1 MITKHPR
8 LLPVAVCAAAL
19 LAVPVLGQSILFS
32 DNFDTDT
39 TASWTVREGSVSGTP
54 DFGAVFNYDYGQ
66 KGIPAAPNSTAGT
79 TRGVWLTVNKDNT
92 ADQAAVSIF
101 PTGQSFSGNY
111 ALRFDMWLGY
121 NGPAYGGSGS
131 TEFATFGLNHSGD
144 FAQWSLSADSDSGL
158 FFAVT
163 GEGGAARDWRA
174 YLGSPG
180 GAPLELQAAA
190 GGFLDRDGS
199 GSVENEAFNLN
210 PATSPLRF
218 MFPEPPFGTPEVPG
232 KRWVQGEV
240 RQQDG
245 KVTWSLNGYV
255 IAQRDLDALAASG
268 NISLGNMDIFASI
281 ADPKADNFVIFD
293 NVRVVNLDA
302 AGVALPQVNVE
313 STDAAASEPS
323 DPAVFTIA
331 RTGSTVAALDVPFF
345 LYGSAT
351 PGKDYATNN
360 LTGSGTNFVATIP
373 AGATSVT
380 IALNTLND
388 LLGEDEESI
397 RLALISTPGTYEVGP
412 GMIGQAAL
420 ANVGGGTAVDIS
432 VVKAQAYERD
442 AEDVATYRLTRAGDT
457 TADLP
462 VTVAYGGTATA
473 ADFTGGVTSVVIP
486 AGSTSVDVLLAPKD
500 DSTVEGAETIVV
512 EVKPGAGY
520 ILGAVTAGTI
530 TLRDDEGPTTAP
542 IFADNFDAGSAA
554 NWQVVFGAANNIE
567 DYDALFAYD
576 YSADNIPA
584 APHSVGT
591 TKGLKV
597 TVNKKDATA
606 TGAAAVNVYA
616 KGQNFTGNYAVRF
629 DLWINVDLT
638 AAGTTEHALMGVN
651 HSGSRTNRASYPG
664 GDGLWFAAGTDGSTS
679 ALYRHYVGNS
689 TANPTSETIGE
700 TAFTSFFSAPPFL
713 APGAVSGHW
722 VDGEIT
728 QIDGVVT
735 LKFNGV
741 PIFTKTNATAFTG
754 GTLMLGH
761 ADLFNSIGSPSNFSV
776 FDNVRVYQLSEPVQ
790 PIAIQPVTL
799 DGNDVVVTWT
809 GGAGTFEVQGKL
821 SLNDPTWLVLKT
833 TTERSVRIPVTV
845 PMSFLRITDGSTKTV
860 KLFKATLNAAQE
872 VATPAVNS
880 PATGSGLLF
889 LDGTTATYL
898 IGYQDLVGGLTA
910 SHLHGP
916 AAPGANAGVKLGFVV
931 VTSTKEGVI
940 NGQGTL
946 DAATISALESGNTY
960 FNIHTST
967 YGGGEI
973 RGQVLLV
980 P

>member
-1 MITKHPR
+1 MITKRPR

-19 LAVPVLGQSILFS
+19 LAVPVLGQGLLFS

-39 TASWTVREGSVSGTP
+39 TANWTVREGSASGTP
-54 DFGAVFNYDYGQ
+54 DFGAVFNYDYSQ
-66 KGIPAAPNSTAGT
+66 KGIPAAPNSTGGT

-163 GEGGAARDWRA
+163 GEGGAAFDYRA
-174 YLGSPG
+174 FVGSPG
-180 GAPLELQAAA
+180 GAPLRLTGTAA
-190 GGFLDRDGS
+190 GFLDRDGN
-199 GSVENEAFNLN
+199 GSPEDEAINTSS
-210 PATSPLRF
+210 PTSPLRF
-218 MFPEPPFGTPEVPG
+218 MFPAPPFGTPEVPG

-255 IAQRDLDALAASG
+255 IAQRDFDALATSG

-313 STDAAASEPS
+313 STDATASEPN
-323 DPAVFTIA
+323 DPAVFTIT
-331 RTGSTVAALDVPFF
+331 RTGSTAAALEVPFF
-345 LYGSAT
+345 LYGTAT

-373 AGATSVT
+373 AGAASVALT
-380 IALNTLND
+380 LNTLND

-420 ANVGGGTAVDIS
+420 ANVGGGTAIDLS
-432 VVKAQAYERD
+432 LVKAHAYERD

-462 VTVAYGGTATA
+462 VTVAYAGTATA
-473 ADFTGGVTSVVIP
+473 ADFSGGVTTVVIP
-486 AGSTSVDVLLAPKD
+486 AGSTTVDVALAPKD
-500 DSTVEGAETIVV
+500 DSAVEGSETIIV

-520 ILGAVTAGTI
+520 ILGVVTTGTI

-542 IFADNFDAGSAA
+542 IFADNFDSNTSA

-567 DYDALFAYD
+567 DYDALFAHD

-584 APHSVGT
+584 APRSAGT

-597 TVNKKDATA
+597 TVNKKEATA

-679 ALYRHYVGNS
+679 ALYRHYVGS
-689 TANPTSETIGE
+689 PTANPSSETIGE

-713 APGAVSGHW
+713 APGAVSGRW
-722 VDGEIT
+722 VDGEIS
-728 QIDGVVT
+728 QVDGVVT

-776 FDNVRVYQLSEPVQ
+776 FDNVRVHQLSEPVQ
-790 PIAIQPVTL
+790 PIVLNSPVL
-799 DGNDVVVTWT
+799 DGNELVLTWT
-809 GGAGTFEVQGKL
+809 GGAGTFAVQGKGTL
-821 SLNDPTWLVLKT
+821 AEATWNDLKT
-833 TTERSVRIPVTV
+833 GTERSARIPLTADLG
-845 PMSFLRITDGSTKTV
+845 FLRVIDG
-860 KLFKATLNAAQE
+860 
-872 VATPAVNS
+872 
-880 PATGSGLLF
+880 
-889 LDGTTATYL
+889 
-898 IGYQDLVGGLTA
+898 
-910 SHLHGP
+910 
-916 AAPGANAGVKLGFVV
+916 
-931 VTSTKEGVI
+931 
-940 NGQGTL
+940 
-946 DAATISALESGNTY
+946 
-960 FNIHTST
+960 
-967 YGGGEI
+967 
-973 RGQVLLV
+973 R
-980 P
+980 